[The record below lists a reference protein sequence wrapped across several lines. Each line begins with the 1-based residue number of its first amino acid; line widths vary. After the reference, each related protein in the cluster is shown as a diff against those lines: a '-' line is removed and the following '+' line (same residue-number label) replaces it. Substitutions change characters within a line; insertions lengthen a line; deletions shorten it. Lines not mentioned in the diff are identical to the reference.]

1 LRSAACRSDP
11 IIPGLNQVP
20 GEIPCILP
28 LGGFRS
34 AHDSGGFPSKEDW
47 GKLIA
52 LARDGSAAFDL
63 MRRAK
68 ALVLFDNCWSCQ
80 EGADALLLNDDTIR
94 GWHKLFEQRG
104 IEGLTSF
111 DMGGSAGFLSAAQ
124 EGASKT
130 FLARH
135 YRARRAKSR
144 RHRTAIRPR

>member
-34 AHDSGGFPSKEDW
+34 AHDSGGFLSKEDW

-94 GWHKLFEQRG
+94 G
-104 IEGLTSF
+104 
-111 DMGGSAGFLSAAQ
+111 
-124 EGASKT
+124 
-130 FLARH
+130 
-135 YRARRAKSR
+135 
-144 RHRTAIRPR
+144 

>member
-1 LRSAACRSDP
+1 
-11 IIPGLNQVP
+11 
-20 GEIPCILP
+20 LP

-34 AHDSGGFPSKEDW
+34 AHDSGGFLSKEDW

-94 GWHKLFEQRG
+94 GWHKLFERRG

-124 EGASKT
+124 EGASKA
-130 FLARH
+130 FSARH
-135 YRARRAKSR
+135 CRARRAKSR
-144 RHRTAIRPR
+144 RHRAAIRPR